1 MHIDQGERQRA
12 SSFIFFLFYRFIYS
26 EDVEINFD
34 NVEGL
39 LIAGDKYFIQL
50 LKDKCICFL
59 KDNLNNDEVINV
71 FKLAFDL
78 NLEELKSNAL
88 DFIWKNGA
96 KCLSSDLFLEL
107 PPEYV
112 KHIIKSD
119 KLRCKEDIVYE
130 QMVKWATKRNHSE
143 RNQSI
148 RDCLGDLLYLIRF
161 PAMEQNYFTRNVSKK
176 GILMENEIINV
187 YQSKTDEE
195 RHSSIFI
202 SERRH
207 YMLRFKRCFVDDRS
221 VAALECTSKDDS
233 VDFETSFDG
242 KLCSVLL
249 FGPKSFCGSTDVTI
263 KILSGNSVLSTT
275 QKNKLNSHKK
285 IYEIPLNYPVEV
297 FKQRR
302 YTIVVNMRGPKTYK
316 GKYYKPICKGDGL
329 SLTFLPPS
337 ISSPTTTSENSGQI
351 PGLGFDVYT

>member
-1 MHIDQGERQRA
+1 
-12 SSFIFFLFYRFIYS
+12 
-26 EDVEINFD
+26 
-34 NVEGL
+34 
-39 LIAGDKYFIQL
+39 
-50 LKDKCICFL
+50 
-59 KDNLNNDEVINV
+59 
-71 FKLAFDL
+71 
-78 NLEELKSNAL
+78 
-88 DFIWKNGA
+88 
-96 KCLSSDLFLEL
+96 
-107 PPEYV
+107 
-112 KHIIKSD
+112 
-119 KLRCKEDIVYE
+119 
-130 QMVKWATKRNHSE
+130 MVKWATKRNHSE

-249 FGPKSFCGSTDVTI
+249 FGPKSFCGYTDVTI

-285 IYEIPLNYPVEV
+285 IYEIPLNFPVEV
-297 FKQRR
+297 RKQSR